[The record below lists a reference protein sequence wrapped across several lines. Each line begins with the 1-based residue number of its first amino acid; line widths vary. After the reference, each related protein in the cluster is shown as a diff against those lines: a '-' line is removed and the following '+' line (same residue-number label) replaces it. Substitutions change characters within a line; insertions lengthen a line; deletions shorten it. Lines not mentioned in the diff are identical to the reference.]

1 MWPIVRMKHRIYPDE
16 FIGFLKDS
24 DHRHDDNLIEH
35 ILAVVGEV
43 ERRYELEK
51 PGIEDEHVLGK
62 LALFQLF

>member
-51 PGIEDEHVLGK
+51 P
-62 LALFQLF
+62 